1 MGLLLTLIAGLVV
14 WIVLWSIGVLSID
27 AFLITIAM
35 VLIAATVRII
45 APYLPGNRSEDEP
58 GGRWTPR

>member
-14 WIVLWSIGVLSID
+14 WIVLWAIGVKSFD
-27 AFLITIAM
+27 AFLITIFM
-35 VLIAATVRII
+35 VLVAAGVRIFS
-45 APYLPGNRSEDEP
+45 PYLPGNRADDQP